1 MNSKSIKF
9 WLGGSL
15 ISLTG
20 VVLARI
26 VAPRFSEDMW
36 LMIGVY
42 ILGITIALG
51 GLVFVTFGMEK
62 KTVGKKK

>member
-1 MNSKSIKF
+1 MINRSMKF

-20 VVLARI
+20 ILLARI
-26 VAPRFSEDMW
+26 LAPHFSENMV
-36 LMIGVY
+36 MMAAVY
-42 ILGITIALG
+42 ILGVTLALA

-62 KTVGKKK
+62 KTVGRKE